1 MDYLL
6 LFYSL
11 LLLTIVDQTDSIR
24 PATGAGLYLSS
35 DPDSFLPD
43 YSMIDTD
50 ALGPNTTLVCIS
62 SMNDTSTIGLWYY
75 PTGDLVPMAA
85 IDNTGPFSSVRG
97 TGSVSLR
104 RNDELLEPIE
114 GLYKCIISDE
124 TGVNVTLVI
133 GLYNTSSYALNG
145 GPVTDANMTLGLFS
159 QSHMNPPTFS
169 LSFNVSNGPPTLIT
183 CYINGSP
190 VHHHSLERMI
200 VNGSGSVTGVSVVV
214 TSNETGTYT
223 CTVSNDRVFD
233 GTINGV
239 TATNSTTTLAITRSD
254 APVSFNAS
262 RRNTGLNHVR
272 LSWSAVPGAT
282 EYEVYLSIMKFS
294 LYRSLANSTET
305 QVDIT
310 SGLFEKHNNTFDV
323 IAYGSTSLP
332 SIPVNTTITLT
343 VPTIHDFTVI
353 DRSTSNMTLEWSPP
367 NVIAPN
373 SYNINYRCHRECDL
387 SDLKSEEFT
396 NVLSPHQVT
405 GVDPYS
411 TCGFDLIGVYG
422 NEIIYLVTN
431 RQGMTLSATPT
442 APVGSITFTSVTSE
456 SMNVSWGPV
465 PCNGRN
471 GLIAGYYLSYTG
483 STLNI
488 TGSDTRHTV
497 LDGLMPYTN
506 YTVSVTPYGVNGEE
520 GPPLDGAQLTGEG
533 VPGPV
538 QGISVTTTGVTDMSL
553 TWARPLTTN
562 GVITVYEIG
571 YNHNLINTTDTY
583 ISINGLAP
591 DTSYTVRI
599 RAYTSAG
606 SGNWS
611 TIVQSTS
618 DIPTVNG
625 LSVLQLNNTSVNVTL
640 RITPFLTTAV
650 IRYKVY
656 YSSSAG
662 NGTGTSVVFND
673 TNGVIT
679 GLGTNMNYTMRA
691 WIIIIINNGTNYEG
705 MRSEP
710 TTILI
715 EDLNTQSTTSMISP
729 SITLMQSRS
738 ESKSESISRSMIVTE
753 SNTISSNVNTD
764 SGLIIGIS
772 VLSGLVIGLL
782 IVILIILILIMM
794 KRRKR
799 IKRSLDIGRGTASP
813 AGITTS
819 TVILNMHCG
828 VIENPTY
835 SKVEES
841 MANGGSPP
849 PAASAP
855 VVYDVPKLSDTDG
868 HYDTPT
874 LPARIKE
881 TPYEDIDG
889 ERIDI
894 TPSDYEVPS
903 LTLNGH
909 HLADDGG
916 TSIVIDNPQT
926 YEQRKPISDR
936 AVK

>member
-618 DIPTVNG
+618 DIH
-625 LSVLQLNNTSVNVTL
+625 
-640 RITPFLTTAV
+640 
-650 IRYKVY
+650 
-656 YSSSAG
+656 
-662 NGTGTSVVFND
+662 
-673 TNGVIT
+673 
-679 GLGTNMNYTMRA
+679 
-691 WIIIIINNGTNYEG
+691 
-705 MRSEP
+705 
-710 TTILI
+710 
-715 EDLNTQSTTSMISP
+715 LNTQSTTSMISP